1 MTAEMISALRNRHHF
16 PRLLTLETLV
26 LLADEVLNWDLD
38 ILKGDIGGTTAPDTL
53 AIHAPGADTA
63 HVPLNE
69 EYTDAVHTGITS
81 AHRSGEVIRPDTVGD
96 PLLLAVNDVMLA
108 VGR

>member
-53 AIHAPGADTA
+53 AIHAASADTA
-63 HVPLNE
+63 EATLDQQNGNTIHALV
-69 EYTDAVHTGITS
+69 AS
-81 AHRSGEVIRPDTVGD
+81 ADCSGKVIGPW
-96 PLLLAVNDVMLA
+96 NC
-108 VGR
+108 